1 MSRLLA
7 AGQIRHL
14 ALSGADELG
23 RSRALLSELSA
34 LLATYYRRTRE
45 FGGEGMQRVGTT
57 ELRAWWATHSGE
69 LVQLHREL
77 ARAHLEAVGV
87 DP

>member
-23 RSRALLSELSA
+23 TSRALLAELSA

-45 FGGEGMQRVGTT
+45 FGGEGVHRVGPA
-57 ELRAWWATHSGE
+57 ELRAWW
-69 LVQLHREL
+69 VQHQPDLIELHREL
-77 ARAHLEAVGV
+77 ARAHLESAGV
-87 DP
+87 AA